1 MENFK
6 ERSTVKEKAEA
17 LNTDIIDGNQLVGT
31 VIEKDPFLDVCLDAI
46 DELPDSPNLDRI
58 LALKKQIDDGTYDFD
73 AKLGRVVDALIEES
87 TDPNPLSTPLF
98 DR

>member
-6 ERSTVKEKAEA
+6 KTSVVKEKTNG
-17 LNTDIIDGNQLVGT
+17 LKPDIIDGNQLVGT
-31 VIEKDPFLDVCLDAI
+31 VIEKDPFLNTCLDAI

-58 LALKKQIDDGTYDFD
+58 LALKKQVDDGTYDFD
-73 AKLGRVVDALIEES
+73 GKLGRVVDALIEES
-87 TDPNPLSTPLF
+87 TDPNPLAIPLF